1 MSDPKHEL
9 AAIGADIH
17 VTYRRLV
24 TLHLNPILELE
35 TIMSALDDLKTLGP
49 RIDAVTAS
57 LDTDIAAKVAAA
69 TDPLNAEIAN
79 LTGAAMAQESDTQ
92 AVAIDLMDK
101 VSALETA
108 AGVSAPA
115 PAEQPAEGQ

>member
-115 PAEQPAEGQ
+115 PAEQPEA